1 MITRS
6 ISAFIVM
13 MLMAGT
19 IQALEVKITPDR
31 ERVQVIHE
39 DGLVKIQRIQD
50 QNHTIEGG
58 FAKTSRKC
66 PPFCIEPM
74 EVAPGVRTVGELELM
89 DFMEQK
95 LPGEEGL
102 VIDARVTSWHE
113 RGTIPGSV
121 NIPFTTFE
129 LKPDDPKLIEALRT
143 LGGKPRSDVGGITR
157 SLEGMGFMGGDEKT
171 DFWDFT
177 RAKELVLWCN
187 GPWCGQSP
195 RAINALLKLGY
206 PANKLNYYRG
216 GMQMWQIFGLTTV
229 VPKK

>member
-6 ISAFIVM
+6 IAAFIVM

-19 IQALEVKITPDR
+19 IQALEVKIRPDR
-31 ERVQVIHE
+31 DKVQVIHG
-39 DGLVKIQRIQD
+39 DDLVKIQRIQD

-89 DFMEQK
+89 EFMEQK

-102 VIDARVTSWHE
+102 VIDARVTSWHL
-113 RGTIPGSV
+113 RGTIPGSI

-129 LKPDDPKLIEALRT
+129 LKPDDPKLIKALRE
-143 LGGKPRSDVGGITR
+143 LGGKPRSDVSGITR
-157 SLEGMGFMGGDEKT
+157 SLEGMGLMGGDEKT

-206 PANKLNYYRG
+206 PASKLNYYRG

-229 VPKK
+229 VPKQ

>member
-1 MITRS
+1 MITRTL
-6 ISAFIVM
+6 IALIALMVM
-13 MLMAGT
+13 TTSVM
-19 IQALEVKITPDR
+19 ALEVKITPDR
-31 ERVQVIHE
+31 EYVQVIHE

-66 PPFCIEPM
+66 PPFCIEPN
-74 EVAPGVRTVGELELM
+74 EVAPGVETIGELELM

-95 LPGEEGL
+95 LPGDEGL
-102 VIDARVTSWHE
+102 VIDARVTSWYE

-129 LKPDDPKLIEALRT
+129 LKPDDPKLIEALRK
-143 LGGKPRSDVGGITR
+143 LGGKPRNDVSGITR
-157 SLEGMGFMGGDEKT
+157 SLENMGLMGGDEKT
-171 DFWDFT
+171 DYWDFT

-195 RAINALLKLGY
+195 RAIRALLDLGY
-206 PANKLNYYRG
+206 PASKLHYYRG

-229 VPKK
+229 VPGK

>member
-1 MITRS
+1 MITRTL
-6 ISAFIVM
+6 IALIALMVM
-13 MLMAGT
+13 TTAVM
-19 IQALEVKITPDR
+19 ALEVKITPDR
-31 ERVQVIHE
+31 EYVQVIHE

-66 PPFCIEPM
+66 PPFCIEPN
-74 EVAPGVRTVGELELM
+74 EVAPGVKTIGELELM

-95 LPGEEGL
+95 LPGDEGL
-102 VIDARVTSWHE
+102 VIDARVTSWYE

-129 LKPDDPKLIEALRT
+129 LKPDDAKLIEALRK
-143 LGGKPRSDVGGITR
+143 LGGKPRNDVSGITR
-157 SLEGMGFMGGDEKT
+157 SLENMGLMGGEEKT
-171 DFWDFT
+171 DYWDFT

-195 RAINALLKLGY
+195 RAIRALIELGY
-206 PANKLNYYRG
+206 PASKLNYYRG